1 MRPNAQPT
9 RGDEENQVR
18 QRIAELSQLQLARRL
33 HDGPIQSVA
42 ALAMRAH
49 LANRQL
55 ASDPAGAAKEV
66 QELEALARRTTQELR
81 YSQFTLT
88 PQSLETAGLFA
99 ALQDLV
105 RHLGDL
111 HTPQV
116 QLTLDAEAASTLSAD
131 QARQLFHIAAESLE
145 NALKHAQS
153 GGVHV
158 RLSRPE
164 PAVLLFEVEDDG
176 VGFDPLLV
184 ERSGQEDHKYG
195 LAILRQ
201 RAKLLRAELH
211 LRSAAGSGTLLRVAV
226 PLVAAR

>member
-1 MRPNAQPT
+1 MRHKSGPA
-9 RGDEENQVR
+9 RGEEEHQAR
-18 QRIAELSQLQLARRL
+18 LRIAEFSQLQLARRL

-55 ASDPAGAAKEV
+55 TSDPVGAAKEV
-66 QELEALARRTTQELR
+66 QDLEALARHTTQDLR
-81 YSQFTLT
+81 YLQFTLT
-88 PQSLETAGLFA
+88 PQSLETAGLSA

-111 HTPQV
+111 HSPKV
-116 QLTLDAEAASTLSAD
+116 QLTLDPEAATALNAD
-131 QARQLFHIAAESLE
+131 QARQVFHVAAESLE
-145 NALKHAQS
+145 NALKHAQAAS
-153 GGVHV
+153 VQLK
-158 RLSRPE
+158 LSRPE
-164 PAVLLFEVEDDG
+164 PAVLLFEVEDNG

-184 ERSGQEDHKYG
+184 DQSAEEDHKYG

-211 LRSAAGSGTLLRVAV
+211 LRSAAGAGTLLRVAV
-226 PLVAAR
+226 PLGSAR